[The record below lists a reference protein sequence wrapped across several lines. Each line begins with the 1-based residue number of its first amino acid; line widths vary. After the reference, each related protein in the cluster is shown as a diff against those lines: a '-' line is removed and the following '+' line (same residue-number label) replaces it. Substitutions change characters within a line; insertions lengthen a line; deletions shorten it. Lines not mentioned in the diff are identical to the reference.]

1 LDTSFSTSAAANGT
15 IYSMVA
21 QLDGKLVIGG
31 DFTTVD
37 GVVRNRIARL
47 NTDGSLD
54 LFFDVGTGADGTV
67 YSVAL
72 TPDEH
77 VIIGG
82 DFYFVNGLPRR
93 GVARLNP
100 DDPID
105 VQILPGAG
113 FVNGN
118 FQLQINCK
126 PGHPYALEASGNLIS
141 WITLRTN
148 LSAGSTLSF
157 TDTNVTSNN
166 RFYRVRQ
173 VVP

>member
-1 LDTSFSTSAAANGT
+1 
-15 IYSMVA
+15 MVA

-148 LSAGSTLSF
+148 FSAGSTLSF